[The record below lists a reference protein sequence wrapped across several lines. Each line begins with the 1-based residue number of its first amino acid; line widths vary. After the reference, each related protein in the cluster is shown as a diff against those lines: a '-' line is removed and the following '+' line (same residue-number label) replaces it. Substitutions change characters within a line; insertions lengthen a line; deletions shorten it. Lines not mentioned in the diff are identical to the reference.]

1 MFKTNAVL
9 DRIKSLHSITSEYRL
24 CRVIGVT
31 DQTLLNWR
39 HGRCPSDEHAIKL
52 AQLAQLDPGLVLAS
66 LASERAKDPTISA
79 VFADIARRLQLLDVA
94 NLAAVLGGL
103 NQPQSPMN
111 TSS

>member
-94 NLAAVLGGL
+94 NLAALLGGL
-103 NQPQSPMN
+103 NQAQNPID